1 MILAGLAEV
10 PVSSQPVQ
18 KLPGLL
24 HLGADLVIVIGR
36 GEISEKSFAALYVW
50 IFATNYLDLTRTCN
64 FVA

>member
-18 KLPGLL
+18 EFPGLL

-36 GEISEKSFAALYVW
+36 GEISENFFAAAPYGW
-50 IFATNYLDLTRTCN
+50 IFATNYVDLTRT
-64 FVA
+64 